1 MKKRTALN
9 SKKEYEDRWTEAFV
23 KIETDILQN
32 KISLIDSIE
41 KYQIDE
47 IRKSSLNNFSF
58 NLHKKLGLVSNRD
71 QTPNQRLVVKNGNYE
86 IASIN
91 TTFNSEFVDEL
102 LKIIKEKK
110 EQIDYIV
117 ELGSGIGRH
126 IFTLADRLIPYQ
138 KQKQIEY
145 FSCEYTNSGQD
156 ACRKLLKYS
165 NEKNI
170 HIEYFD
176 YKNPNLSFLPER
188 KNYLF
193 FTFHSIEQIPELKRD
208 FIDEILKISN
218 YCICVHAE
226 PVGWQYDN
234 NLVKYSEE
242 NPVGSWGKNQSK
254 LYKKLSK
261 VNQRLYNKYGLSF
274 MKNIHRY
281 GIELDKNDINK
292 PDKVSINA
300 AKQSSERDYNKN
312 LIHLLKTLEAVGLI
326 KIDSEMINIYGKK
339 PFNPTTI
346 VTWHK
351 LNN

>member
-9 SKKEYEDRWTEAFV
+9 SKKEYEDRWTEAFL
-23 KIETDILQN
+23 KIEAEIIQN
-32 KISLIDSIE
+32 KKSLIEAIE
-41 KYQIDE
+41 KYQTDE
-47 IRKSSLNNFSF
+47 IRKSSVNNFSF

-71 QTPNQRLVVKNGNYE
+71 QTPHQRLVVMNGNYE
-86 IASIN
+86 ISSIN
-91 TTFNSEFVDEL
+91 TTFNSEFIEVL
-102 LKIIKEKK
+102 FKIIKESK

-126 IFTLADRLIPYQ
+126 IYTLADKLIPYQ
-138 KQKQIEY
+138 KQNKIEY
-145 FSCEYTNSGQD
+145 FSCEYTNSGQE

-170 HIEYFD
+170 HVEYFD
-176 YKNPNLSFLPER
+176 YTNPNLEFLPKG

-208 FIDEILKISN
+208 FIDEILN
-218 YCICVHAE
+218 LTNNCICLHAE
-226 PVGWQYDN
+226 PVGWQYNN
-234 NLVKYSEE
+234 NLIKYSKE
-242 NPVGSWGKNQSK
+242 NPAGSWEKNQSII
-254 LYKKLSK
+254 YKKLFK
-261 VNQRLYNKYGLSF
+261 INQRLYNKYGLSF

-281 GIELDKNDINK
+281 GIELDKDDINK

-312 LIHLLKTLEAVGLI
+312 LIHLLKTLEADGLI

-346 VTWHK
+346 ITWHK